1 LKELL
6 VLWLREKH
14 LLHCKLIKLGGGSVE
29 ELLRFKQKILNFS
42 EGFNYWSGK
51 YDGTVHHFEA
61 LEKLINEYTAFVL
74 SEQNKETWT
83 LFQSENMDNKL
94 LTELQHI
101 SSRCV
106 SIMEKYRALQLLNG
120 QVEITDYFKN
130 IESCIEEEFGN
141 FQITSD
147 SKVLLIGSGAFPM
160 TLLLIAKKTG
170 AEVVGIDI
178 DDEAIELGQKVLSI
192 LGDGLNVRVQNSQLD
207 QLGFIKDVTHIIF
220 SSTVKEK
227 YDILDQLHDLTRDEV
242 TIAMRYG
249 NDLKSLFN
257 YPLRKVNL
265 AKWALVDHVLRPN
278 QVFDIAL
285 YQKQRKGE
293 EVGVI

>member
-1 LKELL
+1 M
-6 VLWLREKH
+6 
-14 LLHCKLIKLGGGSVE
+14 E
-29 ELLRFKQKILNFS
+29 ELLGFKQKILDFL
-42 EGFNYWSGK
+42 EGFNYWSEK

-74 SEQNKETWT
+74 SEQNKETWV
-83 LFQSENMDNKL
+83 LFQSGNMDDKL
-94 LTELQHI
+94 LPELQHI

-106 SIMEKYRALQLLNG
+106 SIMEKYRALQLING

-130 IESCIEEEFGN
+130 IESCIEEEFEN
-141 FQITSD
+141 FQITPE

-160 TLLLIAKKTG
+160 TPLLIAKKTR

-178 DDEAIELGQKVLSI
+178 DDEAIDLGQKVLSI
-192 LGDGLNVRVQNSQLD
+192 LGDGLNVRVQNSELD

-257 YPLRKVNL
+257 YPLKKVNL
-265 AKWALVDHVLRPN
+265 AKWTLINRVLRPN

>member
-1 LKELL
+1 M
-6 VLWLREKH
+6 
-14 LLHCKLIKLGGGSVE
+14 E
-29 ELLRFKQKILNFS
+29 ELLRFKQKILDFS

-83 LFQSENMDNKL
+83 LFQSKNMDNKL

-160 TLLLIAKKTG
+160 TPLLIAKKTG

-192 LGDGLNVRVQNSQLD
+192 LGEGLNVRVQNSQLD